1 MSRCAKL
8 MPFLMS
14 EVANSHC
21 GQGKNW
27 AWGKQFPFL
36 IAYPEMPSFPEALPS
51 VLWIDHASLR
61 RAGERGAE
69 GWRTRGLQNV
79 WLDWERGMIRTV
91 SQSLP
96 WPLPEVHSQPEEPLS
111 FERQTNKQAKAQRPP
126 QPLWPKTMSAMKM
139 RSEGLE
145 AAVIWQIDFASKKF
159 QTNQKAPSSWDLG
172 VKKLLTM
179 YTPFLSSP
187 LSQLFFGC
195 C

>member
-14 EVANSHC
+14 EVAISHC

-36 IAYPEMPSFPEALPS
+36 ITYPEMPSFPEALPS
-51 VLWIDHASLR
+51 VLWIDHASLCG
-61 RAGERGAE
+61 AGEGGAG

-111 FERQTNKQAKAQRPP
+111 FERQTNKQRPKDHHSLSGPRLCLPWKWDQRV
-126 QPLWPKTMSAMKM
+126 L
-139 RSEGLE
+139 RL
-145 AAVIWQIDFASKKF
+145 
-159 QTNQKAPSSWDLG
+159 
-172 VKKLLTM
+172 
-179 YTPFLSSP
+179 LSSDKSILP
-187 LSQLFFGC
+187 VTNFKQIKKPRHPGILELRSC
-195 C
+195 